1 MTTFELS
8 EEIGRVST
16 LTLEQQQPF
25 AMTVA
30 LLKSRRDLLIERY
43 DWSVNQGEKKQQLQK
58 QIFWA
63 N

>member
-25 AMTVA
+25 AMKVA

>member
-8 EEIGRVST
+8 EEIGRVRA

-25 AMTVA
+25 AMKVA

>member
-43 DWSVNQGEKKQQLQK
+43 D
-58 QIFWA
+58 
-63 N
+63 